1 MTRLIGQGRSTFN
14 YPERGATV
22 RRPLPAGYNLTLH
35 RTRIG
40 YGRGVLATA
49 GDAVTT
55 FRAHR
60 SSGMLVEAAAAPGR
74 PVRPRDRVV
83 VGIGFGPL
91 RIDAPCEVVWTAYE
105 PRRIGFAYG
114 TLTGHPESGEE
125 SFVVD
130 MDGDG
135 AVWFEVTAFSRPG
148 SWYTRLAGPV
158 IPFLQLR
165 YARRLGRHVRKLA
178 VEPRP
183 AGYWRRWTGSRR
195 PDTGWVG

>member
-1 MTRLIGQGRSTFN
+1 MTRLTGEGRSTFN
-14 YPERGATV
+14 YPDRGATA
-22 RRPLPAGYNLTLH
+22 RRPLPAGYNLTRH
-35 RTRIG
+35 RARIG
-40 YGRGVLATA
+40 YGTAVFAAA

-60 SSGMLVEAAAAPGR
+60 SSGMLVQAVAGPGR
-74 PVRPRDRVV
+74 PVRPGDRVV

-105 PRRIGFAYG
+105 PRRTGFAYG
-114 TLTGHPESGEE
+114 TLSGHPESGEE
-125 SFVVD
+125 SFVVG
-130 MDGDG
+130 MDADG
-135 AVWFEVTAFSRPG
+135 AVWFEITAFSRPS

-158 IPFLQLR
+158 IPFLQLQ

-178 VEPRP
+178 VRPRP